1 MKTKRFL
8 VSVMLVIVAC
18 MSVFAEQTPYEK
30 KVEEICTKYYCYGTY
45 GYNGG
50 LDMGD
55 MFAIAMYG
63 PEAAA
68 ALALMNYGMKY
79 DARQAEQW
87 SKAMERELEAAK
99 SLMTEEDF
107 HKIFLKTSYGQAMT
121 VIKEQFDTKFVK
133 DEFETQAQF
142 EARAKKEAAKE
153 FDRLCGKLVANM
165 NATLKVVISPKSYDA
180 ERGAYKI
187 GVEESAKFSGEK
199 GFESSY
205 ESWLPMQSNLARQY
219 KGETINPESILSVEW
234 VSVGDKIA
242 VGKVKYKDDLGNIKE
257 FTPGHQGA
265 KPLVFDYD
273 KYRESQPLLPGHVW
287 AAANLKSYYELYAKK
302 LAAIVDEY
310 NKKITAD
317 KYYDVLSTENYQL
330 KQKNF
335 SLGNVDKYDEVLLQ
349 EALTKQEQEVKIA
362 YNMKVSKMKE
372 DCRKNN
378 PDKFI
383 SIYAN
388 EHPDFADK
396 VAALE
401 ADYKCYNY
409 SYNKLAFYV
418 IDGITPRDTKCYD
431 KYIGL
436 FNSSDEFYS
445 FYSNIN
451 LFTEEVAKREVI
463 QKKYQSVMRRLSQGE
478 TLAFKGAKDGKA
490 TDVQMFIN
498 ALDEFRVVE
507 NWYKDALN
515 AYFKADAKMMKEYEK
530 VGSLFASKD
539 AFFQSY
545 VSSSYKNDL
554 KNAKNA
560 KK

>member
-1 MKTKRFL
+1 MKRIIL
-8 VSVMLVIVAC
+8 SLMLAFVAC
-18 MSVFAEQTPYEK
+18 ISVFAEQTPYEK

-55 MFAIAMYG
+55 VFTIAMYG

-68 ALALMNYGMKY
+68 SLALLNYGMKY
-79 DARQAEQW
+79 DAQQAEQW
-87 SKAMERELEAAK
+87 QKAMDRELEAAK

-107 HKIFLKTSYGQAMT
+107 YKIFLKTTYGQAMT
-121 VIKEQFDTKFVK
+121 VVKEQFDSKFIK

-142 EARAKKEAAKE
+142 EARAKKEASKE
-153 FDRLCGKLVANM
+153 YDRLCGKLVANM
-165 NATLKVVISPKSYDA
+165 NATIKLVISPKSYDA

-187 GVEESAKFSGEK
+187 GVEESAKFSGDK

-205 ESWLPMQSNLARQY
+205 ESWLPMPSNIARQY
-219 KGETINPESILSVEW
+219 KGETINPESVLSVEW
-234 VSVGDKIA
+234 VTVEDKIA
-242 VGKVKYKDDLGNIKE
+242 VGKVKYRDVSGNIKE

-287 AAANLKSYYELYAKK
+287 AAANLKSYYEVYAKK
-302 LAAIVDEY
+302 LAAVVEEY
-310 NKKITAD
+310 NKKITTD
-317 KYYDVLSTENYQL
+317 KYYDALSTENYQL
-330 KQKNF
+330 KQKDF

-349 EALTKQEQEVKIA
+349 EALAKQEQEVKIA
-362 YNMKVSKMKE
+362 YNQKVFKMKE
-372 DCRKNN
+372 GCRKNN

-383 SIYAN
+383 SVYAN
-388 EHPDFADK
+388 EHPDFADR

-409 SYNKLAFYV
+409 DYNKLAFYV
-418 IDGITPRDTKCYD
+418 IDGMTPRDAKCYD

-436 FNSSDEFYS
+436 FNSNDEFDS

-463 QKKYQSVMRRLSQGE
+463 QKKYQSIMRRLGQGE
-478 TLAFKGAKDGKA
+478 TLAFKGAKEGKA
-490 TDVQMFIN
+490 PDVQAYIN
-498 ALDEFRVVE
+498 ALDEFKVVGK
-507 NWYKDALN
+507 WYDDALN
-515 AYFKADAKMMKEYEK
+515 AYFNADSKMLKEYGK
-530 VGSLFASKD
+530 VGNLFSSKE
-539 AFFQSY
+539 AFFNSY
-545 VSSSYKNDL
+545 ISSSYKNDL

-560 KK
+560 K

>member
-1 MKTKRFL
+1 MKRIIL
-8 VSVMLVIVAC
+8 SLMLAFVAC
-18 MSVFAEQTPYEK
+18 ISVFAEQTPYEK

-55 MFAIAMYG
+55 AMTISIYG

-68 ALALMNYGMKY
+68 SLALLNYGMKY

-87 SKAMERELEAAK
+87 EKAMARELEAAK

-107 HKIFLKTSYGQAMT
+107 HKIFLKTTYGQAMT
-121 VIKEQFDTKFVK
+121 VVKEQFDSKFIK

-142 EARAKKEAAKE
+142 EARAKKEASKE
-153 FDRLCGKLVANM
+153 YDRLCGKLVANM
-165 NATLKVVISPKSYDA
+165 NATIKLVISPKSYDA

-187 GVEESAKFSGEK
+187 GVEESAKFSGDK

-205 ESWLPMQSNLARQY
+205 ESWLPMPSNIARQY
-219 KGETINPESILSVEW
+219 KGETINPESVLSVEW
-234 VSVGDKIA
+234 VTVEDKIA
-242 VGKVKYKDDLGNIKE
+242 VEKVKYRDESGNIKE

-287 AAANLKSYYELYAKK
+287 AAANLKSYYEVYAKK
-302 LAAIVDEY
+302 LAAVVEEY
-310 NKKITAD
+310 NKKIKTD

-330 KQKNF
+330 KQKDF
-335 SLGNVDKYDEVLLQ
+335 SLGNVDKYDEVRLQ
-349 EALTKQEQEVKIA
+349 KALAIQEQEVKIA
-362 YNMKVSKMKE
+362 YNQKVYKMKE

-409 SYNKLAFYV
+409 DYNKLAFYV
-418 IDGITPRDTKCYD
+418 IDGMTPRDAKCYD

-436 FNSSDEFYS
+436 FNSNDEFNS

-451 LFTEEVAKREVI
+451 LFTEEVEKREVI
-463 QKKYQSVMRRLSQGE
+463 QKKYQSVMRRLGQGE
-478 TLAFKGAKDGKA
+478 TLAFKGAKEGKA
-490 TDVQMFIN
+490 ADVQMFIN
-498 ALDEFRVVE
+498 ALEEFKVVGK
-507 NWYKDALN
+507 WYDDALN
-515 AYFKADAKMMKEYEK
+515 AYFNADSKMMKEYGK
-530 VGSLFASKD
+530 VGNLFSSKE
-539 AFFQSY
+539 AFFNSY
-545 VSSSYKNDL
+545 ISSLYKNDL
-554 KNAKNA
+554 KNAK
-560 KK
+560 KSK